1 MLGNGL
7 GPPEWERP
15 GDHHDAGPIQQLAE
29 ANTTAR
35 NSTVLGRQRPYDVL
49 AGNGRRYGAARRME
63 PLGPCSCVRDPDVD
77 RHRHNGEI
85 SDKMTEAAVA
95 AVELLDSLGTPGLFD
110 TATCKAVWK
119 LGHRRDLAVAV
130 HRRTSGSA

>member
-1 MLGNGL
+1 MPGNGL

-35 NSTVLGRQRPYDVL
+35 NSTATGRQQPYDVL

-63 PLGPCSCVRDPDVD
+63 PLGTCGCVRDPDVD
-77 RHRHNGEI
+77 RHRHHGEI

-95 AVELLDSLGTPGLFD
+95 AVELLDGLGTPGILN
-110 TATCKAVWK
+110 TATCQAVWRA
-119 LGHRRDLAVAV
+119 GNRDLALAV
-130 HRRTSGSA
+130 HRRTTGGA